1 MSYDLIKPSDP
12 QYFTQTS
19 DDPYDRHKYKVISK
33 TGDEVTVDDW
43 ESKPTHLVEQQVL
56 SITHRSHMSCPYCG
70 RDDTP
75 CAEVNSLASAWARQ
89 ACKYKYEKSRKE
101 E

>member
-19 DDPYDRHKYKVISK
+19 DDSYDRHKYKVISK

-43 ESKPTHLVEQQVL
+43 ESAQLIWWNSKSFL
-56 SITHRSHMSCPYCG
+56 SHI
-70 RDDTP
+70 
-75 CAEVNSLASAWARQ
+75 EVI
-89 ACKYKYEKSRKE
+89 
-101 E
+101 

>member
-1 MSYDLIKPSDP
+1 
-12 QYFTQTS
+12 
-19 DDPYDRHKYKVISK
+19 
-33 TGDEVTVDDW
+33 
-43 ESKPTHLVEQQVL
+43 
-56 SITHRSHMSCPYCG
+56 MSCPYCG

-75 CAEVNSLASAWARQ
+75 CEEVNSLASAWARQ

>member
-43 ESKPTHLVEQQVL
+43 ESAQLIWWNSMSFL
-56 SITHRSHMSCPYCG
+56 SHI
-70 RDDTP
+70 
-75 CAEVNSLASAWARQ
+75 EVI
-89 ACKYKYEKSRKE
+89 
-101 E
+101 